1 MAIYMNEHIY
11 CNRSLYSVILE
22 DSRFTAKYVT
32 ACLNSKT
39 LQYYYQICFKAES
52 ELFPKIRIAQAKLLP
67 IAPIDMQI
75 QNDIGRLVDD
85 YICAKEQEKASI
97 QKRIDAKIYGLF
109 GLTNDEITIIENAV
123 SPVR

>member
-1 MAIYMNEHIY
+1 M
-11 CNRSLYSVILE
+11 
-22 DSRFTAKYVT
+22 T

>member
-1 MAIYMNEHIY
+1 MNEHIY

-22 DSRFTAKYVT
+22 
-32 ACLNSKT
+32 
-39 LQYYYQICFKAES
+39 E
-52 ELFPKIRIAQAKLLP
+52 